1 MKTICFDLD
10 NVICS
15 QTTGDYENA
24 VPDREAIKLV
34 NSLYTQGHRIII
46 YTSRFMGRNN
56 NDGKAAHAQGHEF
69 TFQQLKGW
77 GVKFHELILGKPRYD
92 ILVDDRAVFFERDW
106 KKISLEIKKIL

>member
-24 VPDREAIKLV
+24 VPDRTAIKLV
-34 NSLYTQGHRIII
+34 NSLHSQGHRIII

-56 NDGKAAHAQGHEF
+56 NDAKAAQAEGYQF

-77 GVKFHELILGKPRYD
+77 GVKFHELFLGKPKYD
-92 ILVDDRAVFFERDW
+92 VLVDDRAVFL
-106 KKISLEIKKIL
+106 KKTGKKSHLK